1 MRFSKKDNIYKV
13 MRNTGNQ
20 SNILGI
26 SFADKNSRENTIQV
40 MQWSFPKIDNSI
52 IRTSKEEVLKQ
63 VLSGLN
69 SINQDLGTDY
79 QLSKIYYVP
88 SEDGADRIYE
98 TFTRM
103 LIRHYHD
110 GNEFIET
117 V

>member
-1 MRFSKKDNIYKV
+1 MRFSKKSDIYKIMRSTGNRDNI
-13 MRNTGNQ
+13 
-20 SNILGI
+20 SGI
-26 SFADKNSRENTIQV
+26 SFADKNSSEDTIQV
-40 MQWSFPKIDNSI
+40 IEWDFPKIDNSI
-52 IRTSKEEVLKQ
+52 IRTSNEEVLNQ

-69 SINQDLGTDY
+69 SFNEALGTDY
-79 QLSKIYYVP
+79 QLSKIYYVS